1 MDQSDFHSVLTVV
14 FFIAFIVLVVWVY
27 LPGRK
32 AKHERDARLPF
43 ADEEASGRKEN
54 KDHE

>member
-14 FFIAFIVLVVWVY
+14 FFIAFIGLVIWVY

-32 AKHERDARLPF
+32 AKHERDAQLPF
-43 ADEEASGRKEN
+43 ADEKASGRKEN